1 MSKHEVERPRHSVEV
16 QGVDEQCRRFD
27 LPPPVRA
34 EKAAELRLMRA
45 PSPCRLILKASK
57 RFQLTFR
64 VDDTFHGSRTQG
76 ADQLVLQVCDAD
88 VETESFH
95 VGACEIGAETGPFQ
109 TTLEVALLCGV
120 TEAGESNVR
129 APRAESLEEGP
140 DVFRTSHRHNGDALP
155 IKVQAAARSERFER
169 QLIADPF
176 NQYNRDCQDA

>member
-1 MSKHEVERPRHSVEV
+1 MRRRHEQARGR
-16 QGVDEQCRRFD
+16 
-27 LPPPVRA
+27 
-34 EKAAELRLMRA
+34 AAEVRLMRA

-120 TEAGESNVR
+120 TEAGESNVQ
-129 APRAESLEEGP
+129 APRAESIEEAP

-155 IKVQAAARSERFER
+155 IKIQVAARSERFKR
-169 QLIADPF
+169 KLIADPF
-176 NQYNRDCQDA
+176 NQYNRDCQDRVHAPQPTRCTNS